1 MENQSASNHLE
12 QEREYQIKSP
22 VSVAT
27 VFMSSTSKTLWVHL
41 LHVNVTLLLIVHVF
55 LQYHPLC
62 KVKSERNF
70 INILFKSTWQY
81 F

>member
-1 MENQSASNHLE
+1 MENQSASSHLE

-55 LQYHPLC
+55 FTI
-62 KVKSERNF
+62 S
-70 INILFKSTWQY
+70 Y
-81 F
+81 FV